1 VELNP
6 LNQIDPITVALTI
19 VVFIATYWLMRKVF
33 FDKTIA
39 VMEAREVRCHD
50 AEEACRRA
58 QAVIAQAEHRAEET
72 AAATHDEAEALI
84 TRTREEAEE
93 EKVSLLA
100 QARQQAEARLQEGR
114 TEVLAARE
122 REITSLRTEA
132 IECVGLACEKLAGH
146 ANPDVIDS
154 VVDRF
159 VNKTLQ

>member
-6 LNQIDPITVALTI
+6 LTQIDLITVTLTI
-19 VVFIATYWLMRKVF
+19 LVFIATYWLMRKVF

-39 VMEAREVRCHD
+39 VMEAREVRCRD
-50 AEEACRRA
+50 AEEACHQA
-58 QAVIAQAEHRAEET
+58 QTIIAQAERRAEEI
-72 AAATHDEAEALI
+72 AAATHEEAEALI
-84 TRTREEAEE
+84 TSAREEAEE

-100 QARQQAEARLQEGR
+100 HARQQAEARLQEGR

-132 IECVGLACEKLAGH
+132 VECVGLACEKLAGH
-146 ANPDVIDS
+146 ADPDVIDS

-159 VNKTLQ
+159 VTKTLQ

>member
-1 VELNP
+1 MELNP
-6 LNQIDPITVALTI
+6 LNQIDLITVALTI
-19 VVFIATYWLMRKVF
+19 LVFIATYWLMRKVF

-39 VMEAREVRCHD
+39 VMEAREVRCRD
-50 AEEACRRA
+50 AQEACNQA
-58 QAVIAQAEHRAEET
+58 QTIIAQAEHRAEEIE
-72 AAATHDEAEALI
+72 AATREEADALVA
-84 TRTREEAEE
+84 RTREEAEK

-146 ANPDVIDS
+146 ADTDVIDS